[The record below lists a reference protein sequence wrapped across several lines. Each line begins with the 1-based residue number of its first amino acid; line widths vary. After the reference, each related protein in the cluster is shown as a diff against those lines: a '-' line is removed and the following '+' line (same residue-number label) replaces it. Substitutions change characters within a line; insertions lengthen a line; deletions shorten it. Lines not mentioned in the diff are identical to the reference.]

1 MDIARVLT
9 GTLGNE
15 MGMSGFRVVIGS
27 VKPRKKAAVARKKLE
42 TAAADTNTMLNEFQA
57 QIMPPL
63 TKVSEIR
70 QRDNWVKNQGCTQI
84 RTKY

>member
-1 MDIARVLT
+1 
-9 GTLGNE
+9 

-70 QRDNWVKNQGCTQI
+70 QRETTGSKIKAAHKFVQNIKSSC
-84 RTKY
+84 